1 MAMRWTGLSIRRS
14 MVVLVVAAVLVLG
27 LRPLIFR
34 AKAAQLPNRSVML
47 TDSEPGANS
56 SYVFA
61 FDLVSNSDIGSI
73 QFQFCAN
80 TPIIGMTC
88 DVPAGFDAS
97 AAVLAAQ
104 SGELGFTIKPGTD
117 PNVLVLTRTAAAPT
131 PGAVQYSFDNIIN
144 PSNDGSYYVRV
155 QTFQTEDAS
164 GTDTDYGGLA
174 FAITTGVQVQTTVP
188 PYLLFC
194 NGITIS
200 GTDCS
205 TASGSYINFGEL
217 SSNVARTGSTQ
228 MVVATN
234 ARDGYTVQ
242 MNGTTM
248 LSGTKSIPG
257 LSADDVSR
265 PGTSQFGVNLRRNV
279 DPNTGANP
287 SGPGGGSVTP
297 DYAIPNRYRFVSG
310 EHVASASAPDL
321 YRKYTVTYLVNVAKD
336 QPPGIYTST
345 ITYICLASF

>member
-1 MAMRWTGLSIRRS
+1 MRVSNLSIRRS
-14 MVVLVVAAVLVLG
+14 LVVFLVAVVLVLG
-27 LRPLIFR
+27 LRPLVFQT
-34 AKAAQLPNRSVML
+34 KAAQLPNRSVTL
-47 TDSEPGANS
+47 TNDTPGATS

-61 FDLVSNSDIGSI
+61 FDLASSSDIGSI

-80 TPIIGMTC
+80 TPIIGTTC
-88 DVPAGFDAS
+88 DVPVGFDAS
-97 AAVLAAQ
+97 AAALAAQ

-117 PNVLVLTRTAAAPT
+117 PNILVLTRTAAAPT
-131 PGAVQYSFDNIIN
+131 PGPVQYEFDNIVN
-144 PSNDGSYYVRV
+144 PTIAGSYYVRV

-164 GTDTDYGGLA
+164 GADTDYGGLA
-174 FAITTGVQVQTTVP
+174 FAITANVQVKTVVP

-194 NGITIS
+194 SGVTIS

-205 TASGSYINFGEL
+205 TASGNYINFGEL
-217 SSNVARTGSTQ
+217 SSNAAKTGSTQ

-234 ARDGYTVQ
+234 AKDGYTVQ

-248 LSGTKSIPG
+248 LSGTKTIPG

-265 PGTSQFGVNLRRNV
+265 PGTSQFGVNLRRNI
-279 DPNTGANP
+279 DPSVGANP
-287 SGPGGGSVTP
+287 SGAGSGSATA
-297 DYAIPNRYRFVSG
+297 DYNIPNRYRFVAG
-310 EHVASASAPDL
+310 EHIASAPAPDL